1 MAFNGGVVVCL
12 RRGIVSNVMSSCKA
26 KREPLFWKYG
36 KQFKFLRQAQDRFGG
51 KVEDMEAG
59 VLGAKGGAAPTV

>member
-1 MAFNGGVVVCL
+1 MAFNGGVVLCL

-26 KREPLFWKYG
+26 KREPLFCKYG
-36 KQFKFLRQAQDRFGG
+36 KQIRFSG

-59 VLGAKGGAAPTV
+59 VLVAKGRATPTP

>member
-1 MAFNGGVVVCL
+1 MAFNGGVVSCL

-26 KREPLFWKYG
+26 KREPLFDEYE
-36 KQFKFLRQAQDRFGG
+36 KQFKFGG

-59 VLGAKGGAAPTV
+59 VLVAKEHATPTP

>member
-1 MAFNGGVVVCL
+1 MAFNGGVMLCL

-36 KQFKFLRQAQDRFGG
+36 KQFKFWG